1 MTSRMSTVGSLL
13 ATTGIGKAD
22 FGSVSAEGE
31 IRGLADHVANPPPTN
46 LSFLQPT
53 PTRYKMSVSLNPPNT
68 LGFRRPLTQLV
79 KRSLTITNHNAQPI
93 AFKVKTTA
101 PKLYCVR
108 PNSGRV
114 EPGESLEVAVMLQA
128 MKEEPPLN
136 TKCKDKFLIQST
148 IITQDKETMALQD
161 IWANTDANEEGKVYQ
176 QKLRVAYLPPEG
188 QTLEEED
195 ETAHANQSSFINPSD
210 VTFDTVRQQPPAN
223 GHQPIPP
230 FAAPP
235 PPQEPPRPSTPPAVD
250 YSVAREESQ
259 DHTQP
264 QFNNI
269 PVVNEP
275 SHRAPT
281 PPPAVPQVAAVPP
294 PQPPVQV
301 EHAPQPVRAAAPVPV
316 PPPAPAR
323 APSPVII
330 TQENPINEQ
339 LVVENEELRG
349 QIESLKHELALQRAE
364 NQEAQQAVSELR
376 RRRRSS
382 IGDSG
387 SDVRT
392 AVDEPNIH
400 QDGVPLNVVVLISF
414 TVFFMTYIFF

>member
-1 MTSRMSTVGSLL
+1 MVRMTSRMSTVGSLL

-294 PQPPVQV
+294 PQPLSRSSMR
-301 EHAPQPVRAAAPVPV
+301 H
-316 PPPAPAR
+316 
-323 APSPVII
+323 
-330 TQENPINEQ
+330 N
-339 LVVENEELRG
+339 
-349 QIESLKHELALQRAE
+349 RAE